1 MDAQSACVESILGVW
16 TRVRKVVSM
25 ARAGCQPR
33 VAGKFNTSIFI
44 DLYEKTDPRKA
55 MDRALV
61 RIAEED
67 PRVVVLT
74 ADVGTAVAE
83 FKERFPDRFLD
94 FGIAEQ
100 NMIGAAAGLALSGM
114 VPFVTTMACFIS
126 MRGCEQVRTD
136 VAYQV
141 ANVKLIG
148 FGCGTTY
155 GTQGTTHHSTED
167 IGIMRSFPNMVI
179 LSPAGAVETQKSLQA
194 AVEHN
199 GPVYIRVGRGPEPV
213 VYGSDYD
220 FEIGKAIL
228 LRQGKD
234 VALVATGCMVAK
246 ALLAASELEKL
257 GIAASVL
264 NVHTLKPLDR
274 TAIAEVARNTMG
286 VVTVEDHNVIGGLG
300 SAVSEVLAEENL
312 GPLRRV
318 GIPDVFCVVGSHE
331 EILSTHRCGVA
342 DIVKAAQE
350 LMEVKYPS

>member
-1 MDAQSACVESILGVW
+1 
-16 TRVRKVVSM
+16 M
-25 ARAGCQPR
+25 ARAIAERGTW
-33 VAGKFNTSIFI
+33 NEDTSALSLRI
-44 DLYEKTDPRKA
+44 DLSEEADPRKA

-61 RIAEED
+61 ALGEED

-83 FKERFPDRFLD
+83 FRERFPDRFLD

-100 NMIGAAAGLALSGM
+100 NMIGAATGLALSGM
-114 VPFVTTMACFIS
+114 VPFATTAACFIS

-148 FGCGTTY
+148 FGCGTKY
-155 GTQGTTHHSTED
+155 GAQGTTHHSTED

-179 LSPAGAVETQKSLQA
+179 LSPAGAVETQKAIQA
-194 AVEHN
+194 AAKYD
-199 GPVYIRVGRGPEPV
+199 GPVYVRVGRGLEPV
-213 VYGSDYD
+213 VYGSNYD
-220 FEIGKAIL
+220 FEIGKALL
-228 LRQGKD
+228 LREGKD

-264 NVHTLKPLDR
+264 NVHTIKPLDR
-274 TAIAEVARNTMG
+274 TAIARVARSSRG
-286 VVTVEDHNVIGGLG
+286 IVTVEDHNVIGGLG
-300 SAVSEVLAEENL
+300 SAVSEVLAEEHL
-312 GPLRRV
+312 GPLKRV

-331 EILSTHRCGVA
+331 EILSTHGYAVA
-342 DIVKAAQE
+342 DIAKAAQE
-350 LMEVKYPS
+350 LMEMKHPS